1 MKKKWFRLFYFLPF
15 ALFVIFAN
23 VFIDPANI
31 YHNNTLEMS
40 LMDAEERQM
49 VEYIW
54 DLIPEE
60 DRKGMSEDDVLLVL
74 DLVDDY
80 LEAKGLLVY
89 HGDEAEYLDGDIDET
104 DQLIYI
110 NDAVKKSGRGLTSL
124 QIQLILDG
132 ELQYGIEQGYY
143 EED

>member
-1 MKKKWFRLFYFLPF
+1 
-15 ALFVIFAN
+15 
-23 VFIDPANI
+23 
-31 YHNNTLEMS
+31 
-40 LMDAEERQM
+40 MDAEERQM

-143 EED
+143 EEIEN